1 MLKNK
6 VSGIYKITSP
16 SGKIYIGQSANMD
29 RRLREYKYR
38 NNKTQRRLSNSI
50 KKYGWKNHIFEIIE
64 ECSEEDLNCRER
76 YWQDFYDVL
85 GENGLNCVL
94 QECGGE
100 RFIISEE
107 TRKIISKNS
116 QRSRKKTILPEVSIE
131 VKKMTEEFK
140 MFEKTNKNIVKYTL
154 INLETEEI
162 FYGLDSASKITGINK
177 NTLFR
182 IFYGGR
188 VNNTNLILL
197 SDYKEDFE
205 YEIKEFDLDYL
216 KGTRV
221 INLEDSKVYNTIKEA
236 SKTLNNINYLTFLKM
251 LNGEI
256 ENKTTFRYL

>member
-140 MFEKTNKNIVKYTL
+140 MFEKTNNIL
-154 INLETEEI
+154 INIHL
-162 FYGLDSASKITGINK
+162 
-177 NTLFR
+177 
-182 IFYGGR
+182 
-188 VNNTNLILL
+188 
-197 SDYKEDFE
+197 
-205 YEIKEFDLDYL
+205 
-216 KGTRV
+216 
-221 INLEDSKVYNTIKEA
+221 
-236 SKTLNNINYLTFLKM
+236 
-251 LNGEI
+251 
-256 ENKTTFRYL
+256 